1 MNINFDFFTLENG
14 LKVVLH
20 FDSNSNVVT
29 TNMLYNVGSKDESPD
44 CTGLAHFFEHL
55 MFSGTKKH
63 PRFDT
68 FLEKVGAQNN
78 AFTSSDITNYYITV
92 PSNNLEHALYIES
105 DRMLNLNVSQ
115 NNLDVQKNVV
125 TEEFKQI
132 YLNQPYG
139 DIHLILRNA
148 SYNHHPYNWCPIGK
162 EISHIE
168 KFNLDIVSQFYKNF
182 YSPNNAVL
190 VIAGNIDLIK
200 TKKLI
205 SKYFSFIP
213 FQEVKRN
220 FYQPEPKKIEKV
232 ELKIQKDVPSK
243 CIALAFHMGPRVN
256 KNFYVSK
263 LISLILTSGVS
274 SRLYNNLVKKEKV
287 FSKIQ
292 TYLGED
298 FDSSLFYIKG
308 FLNDNIDYLKA
319 EESVFNELNLLQ
331 SKLITEQE
339 LIKVK
344 NKNETSLHF
353 SLLNNSYKA
362 VDLAIGSI
370 LNNPNLIND
379 DFSKYKL
386 VSVDDIQ
393 AESKKIFHPTN
404 CTSLYYGKM

>member
-1 MNINFDFFTLENG
+1 M
-14 LKVVLH
+14 
-20 FDSNSNVVT
+20 
-29 TNMLYNVGSKDESPD
+29 
-44 CTGLAHFFEHL
+44 
-55 MFSGTKKH
+55 
-63 PRFDT
+63 
-68 FLEKVGAQNN
+68 
-78 AFTSSDITNYYITV
+78 
-92 PSNNLEHALYIES
+92 
-105 DRMLNLNVSQ
+105 
-115 NNLDVQKNVV
+115 
-125 TEEFKQI
+125 
-132 YLNQPYG
+132 
-139 DIHLILRNA
+139 
-148 SYNHHPYNWCPIGK
+148 
-162 EISHIE
+162 
-168 KFNLDIVSQFYKNF
+168 
-182 YSPNNAVL
+182 L

-213 FQEVKRN
+213 FREVKRN

-379 DFSKYKL
+379 DFSKYKS

>member
-1 MNINFDFFTLENG
+1 
-14 LKVVLH
+14 
-20 FDSNSNVVT
+20 
-29 TNMLYNVGSKDESPD
+29 
-44 CTGLAHFFEHL
+44 
-55 MFSGTKKH
+55 
-63 PRFDT
+63 
-68 FLEKVGAQNN
+68 
-78 AFTSSDITNYYITV
+78 
-92 PSNNLEHALYIES
+92 
-105 DRMLNLNVSQ
+105 
-115 NNLDVQKNVV
+115 
-125 TEEFKQI
+125 
-132 YLNQPYG
+132 
-139 DIHLILRNA
+139 
-148 SYNHHPYNWCPIGK
+148 
-162 EISHIE
+162 
-168 KFNLDIVSQFYKNF
+168 
-182 YSPNNAVL
+182 
-190 VIAGNIDLIK
+190 
-200 TKKLI
+200 
-205 SKYFSFIP
+205 
-213 FQEVKRN
+213 
-220 FYQPEPKKIEKV
+220 
-232 ELKIQKDVPSK
+232 
-243 CIALAFHMGPRVN
+243 MGPRLN

-263 LISLILTSGVS
+263 LISLILSSGVS

-331 SKLITEQE
+331 SKLISEQE

-379 DFSKYKL
+379 DFSKYKS
-386 VSVDDIQ
+386 VSIDDIQ